1 MPSFTEIDTRAVNA
15 ACARTLAGAI
25 DLELDSTELS
35 GPSARAVADAIAC
48 ARRFELGPE
57 GLGHR
62 PGGAPGRAFDLL
74 VQARAEALGARW
86 LPGIASNLRHSHE
99 YSLEKDALKA
109 WAFAIF
115 LGSDCPDCAGTVRNA
130 LWSLAQSL
138 DAPEEFGRKAD
149 ALSRSLSL
157 DGEAFWH
164 SGMGDR
170 ESSQQ
175 PEADAASSKSE
186 GPTAAAAE
194 VPEDG
199 TRGDVEAPG
208 AVPPSLPASLLRNY
222 IIFSTRHD
230 RVVQAKDLATPGEL
244 ARLRA
249 QLDSALLPYRHLVTR
264 LARQLQRFLM
274 SRQRRNWLLDQDDGQ
289 LDSSRLARL
298 VADSNFESIFRVEEE
313 SPFPKTAVT
322 LLLDNSGSMRGHPIT
337 VAALT
342 ADILTR
348 SLERCGIKVELLGF
362 TTADSDGGL
371 PAIEWK
377 RAGMPTAPGRLNALR
392 HIVYK
397 PMDTPWRRAR
407 LSLGALLKDDLLKE
421 NVDGE
426 ALGWACQRLLARPET
441 RRVLIV
447 ISDGAPL
454 DKSTAAANPRGF
466 LDQHLHEVV
475 AWIGSRTDI
484 ELHAI
489 GIGHQVGRYYP
500 SSVNLG
506 DVDQL
511 GSVLVKRLATWL
523 A

>member
-1 MPSFTEIDTRAVNA
+1 MPSFTEIDTWAVNA
-15 ACARTLAGAI
+15 ACARTLAGAA
-25 DLELDSTELS
+25 DLELDPAELA

-48 ARRFELGPE
+48 ARRFGLGPE
-57 GLGHR
+57 GLRHR
-62 PGGAPGRAFDLL
+62 PGGAFGWAFDVL

-86 LPGIASNLRHSHE
+86 LPGIASNLKHSHQS
-99 YSLEKDALKA
+99 SLAEEKLKA
-109 WAFAIF
+109 WAFTIF
-115 LGSDCPDCAGTVRNA
+115 CGSESPACAGSVRDG
-130 LWSLAQSL
+130 LRSLALSL

-149 ALSRSLSL
+149 ALSRTLRL
-157 DGEAFWH
+157 D
-164 SGMGDR
+164 SGAIQDRAVGDR
-170 ESSQQ
+170 DSSRPAESDGTTSSQ
-175 PEADAASSKSE
+175 EN
-186 GPTAAAAE
+186 PTAAAPDGPDDGE
-194 VPEDG
+194 SEDIAMQG
-199 TRGDVEAPG
+199 TA
-208 AVPPSLPASLLRNY
+208 PPSLPPSMTAHY
-222 IIFSTRHD
+222 AIFTTRYD
-230 RVVQAKDLATPGEL
+230 RVVQARDLATPGEL
-244 ARLRA
+244 AQLRA

-264 LARQLQRFLM
+264 LARQLQRFLL
-274 SRQRRNWLLDQDDGQ
+274 SRQRRNWLLDQDEGL

-298 VADSNFESIFRVEEE
+298 VADSNYESIYRIEEE
-313 SPFPKTAVT
+313 SLFPRTAVT

-348 SLERCGIKVELLGF
+348 SLERCGVKVELLGF

-371 PAIEWK
+371 PATEWR
-377 RAGMPTAPGRLNALR
+377 RAGMPAAPGRLNALR

-397 PMDTPWRRAR
+397 SMDTPWRRAR
-407 LSLGALLKDDLLKE
+407 LSLGVMLKDDLLKE

-426 ALGWACQRLLARPET
+426 ALGWAFQRLMARPET

-475 AWIGSRTDI
+475 TWIGSRTNI

-489 GIGHQVGRYYP
+489 GIGHQVSRYYP

>member
-1 MPSFTEIDTRAVNA
+1 MRSFTEIDTWAVNA
-15 ACARTLAGAI
+15 ACARTLAGAV
-25 DLELDSTELS
+25 DLELDSAKLA
-35 GPSARAVADAIAC
+35 GPTARAFADAVAC
-48 ARRFELGPE
+48 ARRYELGPE
-57 GLGHR
+57 GLRHR
-62 PGGAPGRAFDLL
+62 PGGASGQVFDAL

-86 LPGIASNLRHSHE
+86 LPGIASNLKHLHHSPSAQE
-99 YSLEKDALKA
+99 TLEL

-115 LGSDCPDCAGTVRNA
+115 CGSDIPACSGSVREG
-130 LWSLAQSL
+130 LRSLALSL

-149 ALSRSLSL
+149 ALSRTLGLDDEANLARVGGDRNTPRPKESGAVASTPENPVTAEADEPD
-157 DGEAFWH
+157 DGE
-164 SGMGDR
+164 
-170 ESSQQ
+170 
-175 PEADAASSKSE
+175 PADIAA
-186 GPTAAAAE
+186 
-194 VPEDG
+194 VG
-199 TRGDVEAPG
+199 T
-208 AVPPSLPASLLRNY
+208 AVPPLPPSMTAHY
-222 IIFSTRHD
+222 AIFTTRHD
-230 RVVQAKDLATPGEL
+230 RVVQARDLVTPGEL
-244 ARLRA
+244 VQLRA
-249 QLDSALLPYRHLVTR
+249 NLDSALLPYRHLVTR
-264 LARQLQRFLM
+264 LARQLQRVLL

-298 VADSNFESIFRVEEE
+298 VADSNYESIYRVEEE

-322 LLLDNSGSMRGHPIT
+322 LLLDNSGSMRGHSIT

-371 PAIEWK
+371 PATEWK
-377 RAGMPTAPGRLNALR
+377 RAGMPVAPGRLNALR

-397 PMDTPWRRAR
+397 SMDTPWRRAR
-407 LSLGALLKDDLLKE
+407 LSLGALLKNDLLKE

-426 ALGWACQRLLARPET
+426 ALGWACQRLMGRPET

-454 DKSTAAANPRGF
+454 DKSTAAANPPGF
-466 LDQHLHEVV
+466 LEQHLHEVV
-475 AWIGSRTDI
+475 AWIGSRTNI

-511 GSVLVKRLATWL
+511 GAVLVKRLATWL

>member
-1 MPSFTEIDTRAVNA
+1 MPSFTEIDTWAVNA

-25 DLELDSTELS
+25 DLELDSTRLG

-48 ARRFELGPE
+48 ARRFALGPE
-57 GLGHR
+57 GLRYR
-62 PGGAPGRAFDLL
+62 PGGAPGRAFDAL

-86 LPGIASNLRHSHE
+86 LPGIASNLKQWHPS
-99 YSLEKDALKA
+99 SLAQETLKA
-109 WAFAIF
+109 WAFTIF
-115 LGSDCPDCAGTVRNA
+115 CGADHPACTGSVRGG
-130 LWSLAQSL
+130 LRSLALSL
-138 DAPEEFGRKAD
+138 EAPEEFGREAA
-149 ALSRSLSL
+149 ALSRTLML
-157 DGEAFWH
+157 DGGANLAR
-164 SGMGDR
+164 M
-170 ESSQQ
+170 
-175 PEADAASSKSE
+175 
-186 GPTAAAAE
+186 
-194 VPEDG
+194 VEDG
-199 TRGDVEAPG
+199 NSLRPAESDTVPSTPEIQTVAEQDEPDGESGDMAGAET
-208 AVPPSLPASLLRNY
+208 AVPPLPPSMTANY
-222 IIFSTRHD
+222 AIYTTRHD
-230 RVVQAKDLATPGEL
+230 RVVQARDLATPGEL
-244 ARLRA
+244 VQLRA

-264 LARQLQRFLM
+264 LASQLQRFLL

-298 VADSNFESIFRVEEE
+298 VADSNYESIYRVEEE
-313 SPFPKTAVT
+313 SPFPKTSVT

-371 PAIEWK
+371 PATEWR
-377 RAGMPTAPGRLNALR
+377 RAGSPANPGRLNALR

-397 PMDTPWRRAR
+397 SMDTPWRRAR
-407 LSLGALLKDDLLKE
+407 LSLGAMLKDDLLKE

-426 ALGWACQRLLARPET
+426 ALGWACQRLMARPET

-447 ISDGAPL
+447 ISDGAPF

-466 LDQHLHEVV
+466 LDQHLHDVV
-475 AWIGSRTDI
+475 AWIGSRTNI